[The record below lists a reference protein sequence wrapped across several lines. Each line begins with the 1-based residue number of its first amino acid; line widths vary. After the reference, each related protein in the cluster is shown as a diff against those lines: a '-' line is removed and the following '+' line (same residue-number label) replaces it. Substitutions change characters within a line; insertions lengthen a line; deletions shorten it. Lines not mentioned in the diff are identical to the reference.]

1 MNTKVHSVQMIVFDW
16 AGTTV
21 DFGSRAP
28 LQIFEKTFQH
38 FGLEFTLEEIAGP
51 MGMEKKDHIRTLLS
65 TEEGTTFWK
74 NTQNRDWDENDVER
88 IYDLFEANLKMVVQD
103 YSHVIEGVPEAVQK
117 LRESGVKIG
126 STTGYSSEIMKPI
139 LEQARWEGYEVDCCV
154 TPDVCGFSRPKPF
167 MVFEC
172 MKRLQVYPPKN
183 VIKVGDTL
191 VDIAEGKNAGAWS
204 VGVLTGSSV
213 LGFSKEQYD
222 KLSSGERW
230 YAKQVAQQ
238 KFFEAG
244 ADFVIDSIAD
254 LPELVK
260 KIDEKLR

>member
-1 MNTKVHSVQMIVFDW
+1 MNTKVHSVKMVVLDW

-21 DFGSRAP
+21 DFGSQAP
-28 LQIFEKTFQH
+28 LQIFDKTFRE
-38 FGLEFTLEEIAGP
+38 FGIEFTLGEIAGP
-51 MGMEKKDHIRTLLS
+51 MGMEKMDHIRTLLS
-65 TEEGTTFWK
+65 TEQGKRFWK
-74 NTQNRDWDENDVER
+74 NAQNRDWNETDVER
-88 IYDLFEANLKMVVQD
+88 IYDLFEANLKTVVQN
-103 YSHVIEGVPEAVQK
+103 YSHVMEGVPETIQK
-117 LRESGVKIG
+117 LRDRGIKIG

-139 LEQARWEGYEVDCCV
+139 LEQAKQEGYDPDCCV

-172 MKRLQVYPPKN
+172 MKRLQVYPPKC

-222 KLSSGERW
+222 KLSSGECW

-238 KFFEAG
+238 EFFEAG
-244 ADFVIDSIAD
+244 ADFVIDSMAD

>member
-103 YSHVIEGVPEAVQK
+103 YSHRRRPGGGSKASGKRRKNRKYDGLFVRNHEA
-117 LRESGVKIG
+117 
-126 STTGYSSEIMKPI
+126 
-139 LEQARWEGYEVDCCV
+139 
-154 TPDVCGFSRPKPF
+154 
-167 MVFEC
+167 
-172 MKRLQVYPPKN
+172 
-183 VIKVGDTL
+183 
-191 VDIAEGKNAGAWS
+191 
-204 VGVLTGSSV
+204 
-213 LGFSKEQYD
+213 
-222 KLSSGERW
+222 
-230 YAKQVAQQ
+230 
-238 KFFEAG
+238 
-244 ADFVIDSIAD
+244 DS
-254 LPELVK
+254 
-260 KIDEKLR
+260 

>member
-88 IYDLFEANLKMVVQD
+88 I
-103 YSHVIEGVPEAVQK
+103 
-117 LRESGVKIG
+117 
-126 STTGYSSEIMKPI
+126 
-139 LEQARWEGYEVDCCV
+139 
-154 TPDVCGFSRPKPF
+154 
-167 MVFEC
+167 
-172 MKRLQVYPPKN
+172 
-183 VIKVGDTL
+183 
-191 VDIAEGKNAGAWS
+191 
-204 VGVLTGSSV
+204 
-213 LGFSKEQYD
+213 
-222 KLSSGERW
+222 
-230 YAKQVAQQ
+230 
-238 KFFEAG
+238 
-244 ADFVIDSIAD
+244 
-254 LPELVK
+254 
-260 KIDEKLR
+260 